1 MAAIVPPPDVCA
13 VPPTMPP
20 VPTVP
25 PELSTLNPVAPEFTV
40 SSPQEIVIESPEAKK
55 EKLDDEVLILTPPP
69 PPKKT
74 GAIKKTSPAR
84 KPPKASS
91 KVDLASAA
99 PPLAPGRVVS
109 APANLACPATVNVD
123 RETLAQVIARVN
135 ILQHKMDQFTQEQL
149 HQAETQMAPFSNH
162 PPQEEAQLAPDLS
175 HMGAAALPHATEAKM
190 ESDDQ
195 NPDSPE
201 PVTASSQESAESAPG
216 EEDLPVDLNNGFNYL
231 LHNSDSPALALL
243 HEMWARCT
251 PLHNITSYDSASGTW
266 TIDQA
271 CMACAAPHRWT
282 LPNDMPFMA
291 EPAFKVLMQTLR
303 DQFKVI
309 HADCTNPICA
319 KQGLIGYI
327 CSDAAM
333 GMAQEFALTRFFLLY
348 KLDFL
353 QQQADA
359 LRAQTAHLPSAFFIT
374 KRIEF
379 QSFYADHLDW
389 PEHGPAE
396 LLTAPSYEDTGI
408 ALVML
413 NDNIK
418 DKATRFVPEDNFRC
432 KLCGRSNRNKWVLY
446 YNCR

>member
-40 SSPQEIVIESPEAKK
+40 SSPQEIVIESPEPKK

-74 GAIKKTSPAR
+74 GAVKKTSPAR
-84 KPPKASS
+84 KPTKASS
-91 KVDLASAA
+91 KAGFSSAA
-99 PPLAPGRVVS
+99 PPLDPHRVVA
-109 APANLACPATVNVD
+109 APAGPGCPATATVD
-123 RETLAQVIARVN
+123 KEILAQLIAKVN
-135 ILQHKMDQFTQEQL
+135 TLQQKVDQFNQEQL
-149 HQAETQMAPFSNH
+149 HQAETQMAPFSDQAS
-162 PPQEEAQLAPDLS
+162 PMVDQPAPDLS
-175 HMGAAALPHATEAKM
+175 HMGAAALPPPTAAKL
-190 ESDDQ
+190 ESDDH

-201 PVTASSQESAESAPG
+201 PASASSQESAESAPG
-216 EEDLPVDLNNGFNYL
+216 EEDQPVDLHNGFNYL
-231 LHNSDSPALALL
+231 LHHSDSPALALL

-251 PLHNITSYDSASGTW
+251 PLHNVTSYNSKTGTW
-266 TIDQA
+266 TVDQA

-282 LPNDMPFMA
+282 LPNDMPFMV

-303 DQFKVI
+303 DQFKII
-309 HADCTNPICA
+309 HADCANPICA

-333 GMAQEFALTRFFLLY
+333 GMAQEFALARFFLLY

-396 LLTAPSYEDTGI
+396 LLAATSYEDTGT
-408 ALVML
+408 ALVMI

-432 KLCGRSNRNKWVLY
+432 KLCGKSNRNKWVLY